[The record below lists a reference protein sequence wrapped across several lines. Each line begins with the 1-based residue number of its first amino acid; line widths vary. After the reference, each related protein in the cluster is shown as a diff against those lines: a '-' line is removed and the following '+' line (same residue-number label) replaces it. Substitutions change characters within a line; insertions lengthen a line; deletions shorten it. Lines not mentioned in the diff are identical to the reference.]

1 MRANRL
7 KAIWAAGG
15 TVHNAWLWIPSGFS
29 AEIAA
34 RAGFDSVTVDCQ
46 HGLAGREAAAAMFTA
61 ISTTDAVPLARCQAN
76 DPGEIMRLLDLGAY
90 GIVCPLVNS
99 AEECRRFVAA
109 CRYPPAG
116 ARSFGPARGWLYGG
130 EDYAE
135 RANDEIVTFA
145 MIETREALAALDDI
159 LAVPGLDGVY
169 VGPNDLCLSLGHPA
183 SQDSAAPEV
192 AEAIERVRARA
203 VAHGRIPGIAC
214 PSGAVAAKRVAQG
227 FRFVTPG
234 NEARLLGAA
243 LRAALAEARTGTTPP
258 TEGGRT

>member
-7 KAIWAAGG
+7 KAIWASGG
-15 TVHNAWLWIPSGFS
+15 TVFNAWLWIPSGFS
-29 AEIAA
+29 AEIVAH
-34 RAGFDSVTVDCQ
+34 AGFDAVTVDCQ
-46 HGLAGREAAAAMFTA
+46 HGLAGREAAGAMFTA
-61 ISTTDAVPLARCQAN
+61 ISTTDAVPLARSQAN
-76 DPGEIMRLLDLGAY
+76 DPGEIMKLLDLGAY

-116 ARSFGPARGWLYGG
+116 SRSFGPARGWLYGG
-130 EDYAE
+130 EDYALH
-135 RANDEIVTFA
+135 ANDEIVAFA

-183 SQDSAAPEV
+183 AQDSAVPEV
-192 AEAIERVRARA
+192 VDAIERIRARA
-203 VAHGRIPGIAC
+203 VAHGKIPGIAC
-214 PSGAVAAKRVAQG
+214 PSGAVAAKRVKQG

-243 LRAALAEARTGTTPP
+243 LKGALAEAK
-258 TEGGRT
+258 GGRP